1 MSQASDHVN
10 DGRRCA
16 HLRSVATPV
25 NKCVVVWYRRLC
37 DTVGNHICRGIWR
50 FGSKN
55 SNVLS
60 TITTSDANLS
70 QWLKTTCNHFSAKY
84 GTAHFFTHCKLQPFK
99 LELRMVDLLRF
110 LSGKGLRVDFH
121 PESSRF
127 LCSLLLKID
136 NRVYRAQYTPGRFK
150 TLCSVR
156 RLLSTDP
163 ICRQRLWSYAVW
175 CCRNSIIPYAKQLCF
190 PRRQLVC

>member
-99 LELRMVDLLRF
+99 LELRMVDLLRCQ
-110 LSGKGLRVDFH
+110 SGKGLRVDFH

-136 NRVYRAQYTPGRFK
+136 NRVYRAQYTLVGLK
-150 TLCSVR
+150 LCVQSGVYWALIRSAASVSEVTPYGAVEI
-156 RLLSTDP
+156 RLFLTPSS
-163 ICRQRLWSYAVW
+163 CVFLAV
-175 CCRNSIIPYAKQLCF
+175 S
-190 PRRQLVC
+190 